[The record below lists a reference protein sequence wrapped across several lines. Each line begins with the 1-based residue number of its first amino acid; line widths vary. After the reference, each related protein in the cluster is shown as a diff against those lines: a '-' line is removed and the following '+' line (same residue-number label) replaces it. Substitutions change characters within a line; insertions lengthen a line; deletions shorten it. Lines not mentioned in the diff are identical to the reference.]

1 MSNQGQG
8 VNEMAKASKQVKA
21 QVEANVAQQV
31 AQNVLTDDGLKEHV
45 TLAEQGVEL
54 PIEPI
59 AEVAPIVIT
68 MAAAETKPT
77 KYIYKVTGP
86 NCGRS
91 RYITRK
97 HTLDAWK
104 FHALQ
109 FDTKEEATAKL
120 DLYKAA
126 LPLNKVEVLAF
137 ENAWFEQLAT
147 N

>member
-1 MSNQGQG
+1 
-8 VNEMAKASKQVKA
+8 MAKAIKQVKA
-21 QVEANVAQQV
+21 QVEANVAQEV
-31 AQNVLTDDGLKEHV
+31 AQNVITDDV
-45 TLAEQGVEL
+45 VNVA
-54 PIEPI
+54 IEAIKDGATEPQ
-59 AEVAPIVIT
+59 AIVIA
-68 MAAAETKPT
+68 MSHVDAKPT

-137 ENAWFEQLAT
+137 ENAWFEQLST